1 MRTPDDPNAKPSS
14 GHSSKP
20 SPATKA
26 SPSVAVSS
34 KNVVD
39 LTTTA
44 KRKKAKSRVL
54 KNKSKGT
61 TLCSSG
67 FHKWKIDQKKQFDVK
82 AGKLI
87 TIKRCSRC
95 GQTKTLAT

>member
-1 MRTPDDPNAKPSS
+1 MSTPDDPDAPEPKRQYRPTAGNI
-14 GHSSKP
+14 
-20 SPATKA
+20 
-26 SPSVAVSS
+26 
-34 KNVVD
+34 VD
-39 LTTTA
+39 LSTGA
-44 KRKKAKSRVL
+44 RRKKAKSRML
-54 KNKSKGT
+54 KGKAKGT

-67 FHKWKIDQKKQFDVK
+67 FHKWQIDQRKQFDVQ